1 MAIGGRQK
9 EEGFWASTW
18 DTIKTLVYA
27 VLIAMVF
34 RTVLIEPFSIPS
46 GSMKPT
52 LLEGDYLFVTKYSYG
67 YSRYSMPFSPSLW
80 DGRILYSEPKRG
92 DVVVFRQ
99 PTNDTT
105 DFIKR
110 IVGLPGDRVQVVNSV
125 LTINGEPVRRV
136 EATPWI
142 EGRMRQD
149 QFIETLPEGRRHAIL
164 ENPELDE
171 RAIVERNPT
180 TGLPQRT
187 GSVDNTRVYVVPQN
201 YFFAMGDNRDNSQD
215 SRFPDVGPV
224 PVENLIGRAEFVFFS
239 HDGSASWWQVWKWPG
254 AIRWGRIFK
263 SIE

>member
-67 YSRYSMPFSPSLW
+67 YSRFSMPFSPSLW
-80 DGRILYSEPKRG
+80 HGRIFYSPPQRG

-99 PTNDTT
+99 PTNDKT

-110 IVGLPGDRVQVVNSV
+110 IVGLPGDRIQVINGV
-125 LTINGEPVRRV
+125 LNINGEALKRVQGPARIDNTAGVMVRHDEYV
-136 EATPWI
+136 
-142 EGRMRQD
+142 
-149 QFIETLPEGRRHAIL
+149 ETLPGGKRHLIW
-164 ENPELDE
+164 EISDNQP
-171 RAIVERNPT
+171 
-180 TGLPQRT
+180 
-187 GSVDNTRVYVVPQN
+187 SDNTRVYVVPPDH
-201 YFFAMGDNRDNSQD
+201 FFAMGDNRDNSQD

-224 PVENLIGRAEFVFFS
+224 PAENLIGRAEFVFFS
-239 HDGSASWWQVWKWPG
+239 HDSSASWWQVWKWPG

-263 SIE
+263 SID

>member
-67 YSRYSMPFSPSLW
+67 YSRFSMPFSPSLW
-80 DGRILYSEPKRG
+80 HGRIFYSPPQRG

-99 PTNDTT
+99 PTNDKT

-110 IVGLPGDRVQVVNSV
+110 IVGLPGDRIQVINGV
-125 LTINGEPVRRV
+125 LNINGEALKRVQGPARIDGMVRHDEYV
-136 EATPWI
+136 
-142 EGRMRQD
+142 
-149 QFIETLPEGRRHAIL
+149 ETLLGGKRHLIW
-164 ENPELDE
+164 E
-171 RAIVERNPT
+171 RSDNEP
-180 TGLPQRT
+180 
-187 GSVDNTRVYVVPQN
+187 SDNTRVYIVPPDH
-201 YFFAMGDNRDNSQD
+201 FFAMGDNRDNSQD

-224 PVENLIGRAEFVFFS
+224 PAENLIGRAEFVFFS
-239 HDGSASWWQVWKWPG
+239 HDSSASWWQVWKWPG

-263 SIE
+263 SID